1 MLSKLKDV
9 LIKEI
14 EESFIFKEKLSI
26 KKNNIEHN
34 NISKL
39 YIFLWYQ
46 IILINYRVLILL
58 IKYIIKFNKF
68 GSYRIII
75 RIILKKKIVVSCK
88 YKITVNL

>member
-39 YIFLWYQ
+39 YIFL
-46 IILINYRVLILL
+46 
-58 IKYIIKFNKF
+58 
-68 GSYRIII
+68 
-75 RIILKKKIVVSCK
+75 
-88 YKITVNL
+88 